1 MRKTKLLLLTDTFP
15 YGIGEKPFILPELS
29 HLAENFDVTIISSA
43 TKEDR
48 DRKELE
54 TTLPKGVDLLWY
66 PEEVCRN
73 DIITFIIPFLL
84 YKGSWQ
90 EILAVIK
97 SRKNIF
103 SRLKAIFLF
112 FVNAEKFRRWL
123 ARERIIGSENVICYF
138 YWYVH
143 RILSIILDHKKHP
156 NVKIVTRAHGYDLY
170 EERNAYCWQ
179 TYKRVMDPYI
189 DKILFISRYGYD
201 YYRERFT
208 EGELESDKYIINY
221 IGTFRQEQDERR
233 KRNHPFLL
241 VSCSNILPLKR
252 IDLIVDALSLIETRE
267 IKWVHFGDG
276 CDYDRLRNLAKKQLG
291 KKSNIGY
298 EFKGYVQNADI
309 IRYYKNEHPDCFIL
323 TSMSEGSPVAMQE
336 ALSFGMLVI
345 GTAVGGIPEMI
356 EENGILLSAS
366 PSAQEVA
373 KAIQDLYD
381 LNEDAYQKK
390 KECSLQIWNR
400 DYDKERN
407 IQELIQVLK
416 QVSDGK

>member
-15 YGIGEKPFILPELS
+15 YGIGEKPFILPELP

-43 TKEDR
+43 AKEDR
-48 DRKELE
+48 DKKGLE
-54 TTLPKGVDLLWY
+54 TALPKEVDLLWY
-66 PEEVCRN
+66 PEEVRRN
-73 DIITFIIPFLL
+73 DIITFIVPFLL

-103 SRLKAIFLF
+103 SRLKTIFLF
-112 FVNAEKFRRWL
+112 FANAEKFRCWL
-123 ARERIIGSENVICYF
+123 ARERIIGSENVICYS

-143 RILSIILDHKKHP
+143 RILSIILDHKKYP
-156 NVKIVTRAHGYDLY
+156 NVKLVTRAHGYDLY
-170 EERNAYCWQ
+170 EERNACYWQ
-179 TYKRVMDPYI
+179 PYKRVMDPYV

-208 EGELESDKYIINY
+208 KRKSKSDKYIINY
-221 IGTFRQEQDERR
+221 LGTFRQEQDERR

-366 PSAQEVA
+366 PSAQEVS

-381 LNEDAYQKK
+381 LNEDVYQKK
-390 KECSLQIWNR
+390 RECSLRIWNR

-407 IQELIQVLK
+407 IQELIHILK